1 MLDRPALTRRLLL
14 SGLAL
19 WAPATAP
26 LPASS
31 SCAPGSCVTDPLFSR
46 LRNRYILFRPG
57 ECVFEAADIV
67 DSNPINKQSEERG
80 LTSKGREQ
88 VRHSVKAL
96 KAHGVTSPI
105 IFYDNGARATQTAD
119 IIAAALTIPRKDVE
133 PEFRWLEARG
143 LGALEGGSLQEACAI
158 LRKLDAEDIDNAAE
172 PTDDG
177 TPSDSVNEVF
187 RSVTPSRSPSPS
199 PSS

>member
-31 SCAPGSCVTDPLFSR
+31 SCAPGSCVTDPRFSR

-96 KAHGVTSPI
+96 KA
-105 IFYDNGARATQTAD
+105 RC
-119 IIAAALTIPRKDVE
+119 AAAGLMIPRKDVE